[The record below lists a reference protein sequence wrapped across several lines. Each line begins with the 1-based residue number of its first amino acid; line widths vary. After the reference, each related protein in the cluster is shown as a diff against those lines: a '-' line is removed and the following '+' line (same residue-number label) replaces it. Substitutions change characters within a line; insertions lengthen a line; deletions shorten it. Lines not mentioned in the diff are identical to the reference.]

1 MELNMFDLYKN
12 LTSDG
17 IIFCFC
23 GSASQS
29 IVEGIGETLWHR
41 MEIEGHEI
49 SVIGKVFPIFVEQMQ
64 NIVSHS
70 ADKIKAENDHSEE
83 LRFGI
88 VIVGIENGRFY
99 VRCGNYIENEKSEEL
114 SSKLRELQSMDKT
127 QLKTRFKEQ
136 RQAAKSPGSA
146 KGSGLGFIDMARKA
160 GEPLDFHI
168 TPVDEKR
175 SFFSLTT
182 II

>member
-12 LTSDG
+12 LTKEG

-70 ADKIKAENDHSEE
+70 AEIIKVESDDSEE

-88 VIVGIENGRFY
+88 ILVGIEDGRFY
-99 VRCGNYIENEKSEEL
+99 VRCGNYIENERSEEL
-114 SSKLRELQSMDKT
+114 SRTLRELQSMDKQ
-127 QLKTRFKEQ
+127 QLKAHFKE
-136 RQAAKSPGSA
+136 RRKTARSVGTG
-146 KGSGLGFIDMARKA
+146 KGSGLGFIEMARKA
-160 GEPLDFHI
+160 SEPLDFDI
-168 TPVDEKR
+168 TRVNDER

>member
-12 LTSDG
+12 LTSEG

-70 ADKIKAENDHSEE
+70 ADRINAENDHSEE

-88 VIVGIENGRFY
+88 VIVGIEDGRFY
-99 VRCGNYIENEKSEEL
+99 VRCGNYVENEKAKDL
-114 SSKLRELQSMDKT
+114 NSKLRTLQSMDKE
-127 QLKTRFKEQ
+127 QLKAHFKEQ
-136 RQAAKSPGSA
+136 RKAAKAKGSE
-146 KGSGLGFIDMARKA
+146 KGSGLGFIEMARKA
-160 GEPLDFHI
+160 SEPLDFEI
-168 TPVDEKR
+168 TPVDEER

-182 II
+182 VI